1 MLVAPLP
8 SNESERLKS
17 LADHNLLDTLPEEVY
32 DDITR
37 LAAEIC
43 GTPIAAIN
51 LIADNH
57 QWPKSAHEQEEGSV
71 GIPVREYLTGSRD
84 NSFCAHTILN
94 PNEALIVPDARYDER
109 FADNPFTLGDPQL
122 IFYAGVPVKDAEGR
136 ALGSLCVIDSR
147 PRELSEHKLESLKA
161 LAKLVNTHFQLRRTK
176 LELEKKQ
183 RQVTAAQPILQ
194 TMIQTIGSMQ
204 STNNS
209 DEIKQVNSLLESAKS
224 LQHVLDETPA

>member
-8 SNESERLKS
+8 ANESDRLKS
-17 LADHNLLDTLPEEVY
+17 LAEHNLLNTLPEDVY

-57 QWPKSAHEQEEGSV
+57 QWPKSTYEEESGSV
-71 GIPVREYLTGSRD
+71 PLSEYLTMPRD
-84 NSFCAHTILN
+84 QSFCAHTILN
-94 PNEALIVPDARYDER
+94 PNEPQVVPDARYDER
-109 FADNPFTLGDPQL
+109 FAGNPLVQGDPQL
-122 IFYAGVPVKDAEGR
+122 IFYAGVPVKDAEGL

-147 PRELSEHKLESLKA
+147 PRELTEHKLESLKA

-183 RQVTAAQPILQ
+183 KQVNAAQPILQ
-194 TMIQTIGSMQ
+194 TMIQTIGAMQ
-204 STNNS
+204 NS
-209 DEIKQVNSLLESAKS
+209 AGTDETSQVSSLLESAKS
-224 LQHVLDETPA
+224 LQNVLDQLPA

>member
-8 SNESERLKS
+8 PHESDRLKS
-17 LADHNLLDTLPEEVY
+17 LAEHNLLNTLPEDVY

-51 LIADNH
+51 LIADNY
-57 QWPKSAHEQEEGSV
+57 QWPKSTYEEEAGSV
-71 GIPVREYLTGSRD
+71 PLREYLTMDRD
-84 NSFCAHTILN
+84 QSFCAHTILN
-94 PNEALIVPDARYDER
+94 PNEPLVVPDARYDER
-109 FADNPFTLGDPQL
+109 FANNPLTQGNPQL
-122 IFYAGVPVKDAEGR
+122 IFYAGVPVKDAEGH

-147 PRELSEHKLESLKA
+147 PRELTEHKLESLKA

-183 RQVTAAQPILQ
+183 QQVNAAQPILQ
-194 TMIQTIGSMQ
+194 TMIQTIGAMQ
-204 STNNS
+204 SS
-209 DEIKQVNSLLESAKS
+209 AGKDESSQVTSLLASAKS
-224 LQHVLDETPA
+224 LQTVLDQPPA